1 MEGLRAVRNHSGPI
15 ASSGARSQKRVLH
28 STGKLMRSLKT
39 IAAQYGDQH
48 EVVAVCQKWACR
60 ISELQRQASDAGVR
74 A

>member
-1 MEGLRAVRNHSGPI
+1 
-15 ASSGARSQKRVLH
+15 VLH